1 MRPGQYEQSDRALR
15 QSAGTLPEELE
26 AERRL
31 LIAQGLLYRKR
42 YDQAIAELSNWQ
54 GPRYWLLYGQFN
66 LGVALVRA
74 GQAGAR
80 ARAARRRRQLETKW
94 PELMALRD
102 KANLAIG
109 YARCRRASPRRRAPP
124 SNACGSP
131 ARSPARH
138 CSAPAGPTRRRSS
151 TRPRSL
157 PWQELQ
163 GRNLLDAAVQE
174 SFLAVP
180 YAYAEL
186 GAMAQAVE
194 YYERAIAAYDAERVR
209 IGESIDAIRSGDLL
223 AAAMKSPGDGRE
235 GWFAQL
241 ATLPDSP
248 ESRYLYHLLA
258 GHEFQEGLKNYRALD
273 AMGQNLSAW
282 AHSLGAFA
290 DMVATRRLAFEQ
302 KLPAADARLATVD
315 VSTINGR
322 RDALQGEFEAAVGAR
337 DVTALATDAEREQL
351 DLLDAVDAELAQHA
365 GDASYDEARE
375 KARLSRGVLMWKLDA
390 AWKVRC
396 WQANRALRDLNATVY
411 DARTRETASGRARE
425 GAPERNAALG
435 ARVETLSS
443 RASMR
448 SRVRVENAKAAQAR
462 RLADIAVRELEDQ
475 RKRLDEYSIQARY
488 ALATIYDRA
497 AAGSRAGEAAGGAAM
512 SRALVAAIALA
523 LAPLRRP
530 GRQGA
535 TAAADAQGPE
545 ARRRPEVR
553 TGETVAPDPDRAK
566 ELYRDFLE
574 LEGGDPALR
583 TEAMR
588 RLGDLQ
594 IEVGRQSRAARRR
607 GWARPRRARRSRST
621 RACSSSSRTTRAP
634 TSCSTSSRA
643 AGNRSARRTR
653 RSATSTRLVATYPSS
668 PRIDEAQ
675 FRRGEIL
682 FSAKRYAEAQ
692 KAYEAASAFGAKS
705 EFYEQSLYKLGWS
718 LFKQS
723 ENEASFDPFVRVLDL
738 KLVDPAQAGRGR
750 GPGRRSRAPT
760 ASWCRTRSACCRSG
774 SPTWRARRR
783 STDFVARTRRDPVRL
798 HALFGARR
806 PLRRQA
812 ALHGRRRQPTARSS
826 IATRTT
832 SARRSCRCRRSR
844 PTRRAASR
852 SSCWTARRNSSSV
865 TGSAARSGRPHARA
879 VPAGRAAS

>member
-1 MRPGQYEQSDRALR
+1 MLRPLVVLAALAPAAYAAPSVEQEALPGLPAVKVQDLHYGDVLFHFFQQDYFDSLVRLASYRDQGRLVAHARDAELLRGGLYLSLGQHREAREIFERLLADPETPADVKSRAWFYLGKLLYASGEYEQSDRALR
-15 QSAGTLPEELE
+15 QSTGTLPEELE

-31 LIAQGLLYRKR
+31 LLAQGLLYRKR

-74 GQAGAR
+74 GEAERG
-80 ARAARRRRQLETKW
+80 LTLLGTVGGIETKW

-109 YARCRRASPRRRAPP
+109 YARLQAGEPAAARAALERVRLSGPQ
-124 SNACGSP
+124 SNKALLG
-131 ARSPARH
+131 
-138 CSAPAGPTRRRSS
+138 AGWADAAAQQYEAAL
-151 TRPRSL
+151 L

-273 AMGQNLSAW
+273 AMGRNLAAW
-282 AHSLGAFA
+282 AVSLGAFS
-290 DMVATRRLAFEQ
+290 DMVETRRLAFEQ

-315 VSTINGR
+315 VTTINGR

-351 DLLDAVDAELAQHA
+351 ELLDAVDAELARHS

-375 KARLSRGVLMWKLDA
+375 KAHLSRGVLMWKLDA
-390 AWKVRC
+390 AWRVRS
-396 WQANRALRDLNATVY
+396 WQASRTLRNLNAAVY

-435 ARVETLSS
+435 ARVGTLEP
-443 RASMR
+443 
-448 SRVRVENAKAAQAR
+448 RVDALSLRVENAKAAQAR
-462 RLADIAVRELEDQ
+462 RLADIAVGELEDQ

-497 AAGSRAGEAAGGAAM
+497 AAGT
-512 SRALVAAIALA
+512 
-523 LAPLRRP
+523 AP
-530 GRQGA
+530 
-535 TAAADAQGPE
+535 
-545 ARRRPEVR
+545 
-553 TGETVAPDPDRAK
+553 AK
-566 ELYRDFLE
+566 
-574 LEGGDPALR
+574 P
-583 TEAMR
+583 
-588 RLGDLQ
+588 
-594 IEVGRQSRAARRR
+594 
-607 GWARPRRARRSRST
+607 
-621 RACSSSSRTTRAP
+621 
-634 TSCSTSSRA
+634 
-643 AGNRSARRTR
+643 
-653 RSATSTRLVATYPSS
+653 
-668 PRIDEAQ
+668 
-675 FRRGEIL
+675 
-682 FSAKRYAEAQ
+682 
-692 KAYEAASAFGAKS
+692 
-705 EFYEQSLYKLGWS
+705 
-718 LFKQS
+718 
-723 ENEASFDPFVRVLDL
+723 
-738 KLVDPAQAGRGR
+738 
-750 GPGRRSRAPT
+750 
-760 ASWCRTRSACCRSG
+760 
-774 SPTWRARRR
+774 
-783 STDFVARTRRDPVRL
+783 
-798 HALFGARR
+798 
-806 PLRRQA
+806 QA
-812 ALHGRRRQPTARSS
+812 AP
-826 IATRTT
+826 
-832 SARRSCRCRRSR
+832 
-844 PTRRAASR
+844 P
-852 SSCWTARRNSSSV
+852 
-865 TGSAARSGRPHARA
+865 
-879 VPAGRAAS
+879 